1 MRQVLIR
8 EGPDLIHKLL
18 EIVGVVPAEAEDITE
33 DIQRVAD
40 KLPPIGTISS
50 PAIHHTTTH
59 WADGPERYV

>member
-1 MRQVLIR
+1 M
-8 EGPDLIHKLL
+8 
-18 EIVGVVPAEAEDITE
+18 VPAEAEDITE

-40 KLPPIGTISS
+40 KLPPLGTISS